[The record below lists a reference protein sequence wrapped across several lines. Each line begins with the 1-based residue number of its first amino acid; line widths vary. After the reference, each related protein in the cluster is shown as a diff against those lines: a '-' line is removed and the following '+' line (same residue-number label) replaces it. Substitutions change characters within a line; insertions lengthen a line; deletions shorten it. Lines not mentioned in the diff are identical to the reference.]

1 MFNNI
6 NNNLSILM
14 EEEKIQNEE
23 QDEELELKRNLLQKE
38 IIEGNYNK
46 EQFIDYCLALKPY
59 GDDISQWTYEELKST
74 VNSFISYHKQEEL
87 KEKQEEQMKN
97 QFQLQNNQMENQI
110 NNFFEE
116 NNNTNNILENNINIS
131 KEYSL
136 NCRKIE
142 KSPLNDKKVTITIQN
157 PKAIETSIFQS
168 NYIIYEIITDVTQW
182 QVTRR
187 YSDFDWLRQ
196 TLKKIHPGLYVPPL
210 PQKRI
215 GSRRFENDFV
225 AKRMKYLNKFLND
238 LVQSEIFKASEVLI
252 SFLSVGDRE
261 QFEYKKKSFDSI
273 KSPEYIED
281 YYSLDGKINLLE
293 DDYNE
298 IYYTNIQKFN
308 TVQKQLLD
316 RINYN
321 LKNYV
326 SNINSACNNL
336 EDAQRD
342 FEFLAQLNK
351 IMKMK
356 EEITQTYE
364 ELFIFLKNWKRIMY
378 NQMDLVN
385 NNIRYFFKYIAMENI
400 AFNEIIQERI
410 QKKEEYTKE
419 NNKLILIKEDLWN
432 KKDINKWNITNYDN
446 LDRFELI
453 KNKEYA
459 FSKMCTI
466 ETQRV
471 NNLKYKFNF
480 MNKSHREQFDLII
493 NIDKERFINNIK
505 EFTKEFYIT
514 LNDSL
519 NIWSELGSFIK

>member
-1 MFNNI
+1 
-6 NNNLSILM
+6 M
-14 EEEKIQNEE
+14 EERENNEE
-23 QDEELELKRNLLQKE
+23 KDEELELKRNLLQKE

-74 VNSFISYHKQEEL
+74 VNSFITYHKQEEL

-97 QFQLQNNQMENQI
+97 QYQVQNNQMENQI

-116 NNNTNNILENNINIS
+116 NNKINDLNNNTNIT
-131 KEYSL
+131 KEYQL

-157 PKAIETSIFQS
+157 PKAIETSIFQP

-182 QVTRR
+182 QVERR

-196 TLKKIHPGLYVPPL
+196 TLKKIHPGLYCPPL
-210 PQKRI
+210 PQKKL

-238 LVQSEIFKASEVLI
+238 IVESEIFKASEVLI
-252 SFLSVGDRE
+252 SFLSITNRE
-261 QFEYKKKSFDSI
+261 QFEFKKKSFDSM
-273 KSPEYIED
+273 KSPELIEE
-281 YYSLDGKINLLE
+281 YYSLDGKVNLLE

-298 IYYTNIQKFN
+298 MYYTNIQKYN
-308 TVQKQLLD
+308 NVQKQLLD

-326 SNINSACNNL
+326 TNINSACNNL
-336 EDAQRD
+336 EDVQRD
-342 FEFLAQLNK
+342 FEFLSQLNK
-351 IMKMK
+351 IIKMK

-364 ELFIFLKNWKRIMY
+364 ELFVFFKNWKRIMY

-385 NNIRYFFKYIAMENI
+385 NYIRYFFKYISKENS
-400 AFNEIIQERI
+400 AFNELIQERLK
-410 QKKEEYTKE
+410 KKEEYTKE
-419 NNKLILIKEDLWN
+419 NNKLIIIKEDLWN
-432 KKDINKWNITNYDN
+432 KKDINKWNITNYDSI
-446 LDRFELI
+446 DRFLLI
-453 KNKEYA
+453 QDKNYA

-466 ETQRV
+466 ETERV

-480 MNKSHREQFDLII
+480 TNKANREQFDLII
-493 NIDKERFINNIK
+493 NYNKERFINNIK
-505 EFTKEFYIT
+505 SFTKEFYIT

>member
-293 DDYNE
+293 DD
-298 IYYTNIQKFN
+298 
-308 TVQKQLLD
+308 
-316 RINYN
+316 
-321 LKNYV
+321 
-326 SNINSACNNL
+326 
-336 EDAQRD
+336 
-342 FEFLAQLNK
+342 
-351 IMKMK
+351 
-356 EEITQTYE
+356 
-364 ELFIFLKNWKRIMY
+364 
-378 NQMDLVN
+378 
-385 NNIRYFFKYIAMENI
+385 
-400 AFNEIIQERI
+400 
-410 QKKEEYTKE
+410 
-419 NNKLILIKEDLWN
+419 
-432 KKDINKWNITNYDN
+432 
-446 LDRFELI
+446 
-453 KNKEYA
+453 
-459 FSKMCTI
+459 
-466 ETQRV
+466 
-471 NNLKYKFNF
+471 
-480 MNKSHREQFDLII
+480 
-493 NIDKERFINNIK
+493 
-505 EFTKEFYIT
+505 
-514 LNDSL
+514 
-519 NIWSELGSFIK
+519 